1 MPNTVPHQRTIHIH
15 RERVSSDFLGIK
27 NENWQAASRT
37 LGAHAL
43 RLYLYLAANADN
55 YELALSPAAL
65 EAAIGMPRSTYHD
78 QFRKLINYGYLI
90 PRNGSSYDF
99 YETPQSD
106 TRTNET
112 NTTDGFDFENN
123 TAIGQAQPHAAHKK
137 PSDDTEIN
145 NIDTIN
151 NITDSRQEKQV
162 SPAQKVSQYIF

>member
-43 RLYLYLAANADN
+43 RLYLYLAANANN

-99 YETPQSD
+99 YEIPQSV
-106 TRTNET
+106 TRTNENST
-112 NTTDGFDFENN
+112 ADGLDFKNN
-123 TAIGQAQPHAAHKK
+123 TAIGQALAQAAHKK
-137 PSDDTEIN
+137 PSENTEIN
-145 NIDTIN
+145 RINTKNTIIDN
-151 NITDSRQEKQV
+151 RQEKHV
-162 SPAQKVSQYIF
+162 SPAQKASWYIF